1 MGCEAREAPVMLA
14 ACIKDSLA
22 SSACPRPQ
30 TPTRS
35 SMPFGILEDHS
46 LEKVPGTGLLSDQG
60 MVHGHEVKIDAA
72 KDLKRGTGKYSHV
85 VLIPQPSDDLRDPLN
100 WPSWKK
106 EACFWTLVF
115 AASLDGALSPMVG
128 PGYVL
133 LAKQFNVSVDDV
145 TSSFGFILLGLGIF
159 MLVQNALAVKFGHRI
174 VYLLSVSLMFISC
187 IWCALSP
194 NLASIRA
201 SRLFQGFG
209 MSALQSLVASTLE
222 QIYYVHERGSRSVIW
237 SFSIMAGITLGP
249 LICSYVIQNL
259 SWEFGFWFVSIPLGM
274 MVIMVF
280 FFVPETTFN
289 RQEAKRLSKKRLSDR
304 SRVEKSDGSEVELD
318 VESIGG
324 CSSTPPSYIS
334 QLKIWHGSLTD
345 ESIFKL
351 FLRPFPFLLSPVTWF
366 LFLSHGLQ
374 TVWLSLVPL
383 CSSTI
388 FTLEYNFTAS
398 QIGLT
403 NLGGIVGI
411 VLAMIVSGPLNDWGV
426 VWMSKRNR
434 GIYEPEFRLVFM
446 FAMLFGV
453 FGYVGWAV
461 GNDHRMPWIGA
472 VACITMVNFSMVVSG
487 SAAVT
492 YLLDTH
498 RANALHIFALSNFGK
513 NMVLYASTFFANGI
527 VLSRG
532 VKVSLLIL
540 GACQAVCW
548 LASVPMYVFGKRVRA
563 FIARHPELFQGDLP
577 VEI

>member
-1 MGCEAREAPVMLA
+1 M
-14 ACIKDSLA
+14 
-22 SSACPRPQ
+22 
-30 TPTRS
+30 T
-35 SMPFGILEDHS
+35 FGILEDHS
-46 LEKVPGTGLLSDQG
+46 GEKVPGTGLLSDQG
-60 MVHGHEVKIDAA
+60 IVHGHEIAIDEA
-72 KDLKRGTGKYSHV
+72 KGLKRGTGKDAHV
-85 VLIPQPSDDLRDPLN
+85 VLIPQPSDDPRDPLN
-100 WPSWKK
+100 WPRWKK
-106 EACFWTLVF
+106 EACFWTLAF

-133 LAKQFNVSVDDV
+133 LAQQFNVSVDNV
-145 TSSFGFILLGLGIF
+145 TSSFGFILLGLGTF
-159 MLVQNALAVKFGHRI
+159 MLAQNALAVKFGHRI
-174 VYLLSVSLMFISC
+174 VYLVSVSLMFISC

-237 SFSIMAGITLGP
+237 SFAIMAGITLGP
-249 LICSYVIQNL
+249 LICSYVIEHL
-259 SWEFGFWFVSIPLGM
+259 SWQFGFWFVSIPLGLT
-274 MVIMVF
+274 VIMVF
-280 FFVPETTFN
+280 FFVPESTFD
-289 RQEAKRLSKKRLSDR
+289 REAAIRKSSKKRGSD
-304 SRVEKSDGSEVELD
+304 SDSVEKSLSEAD
-318 VESIGG
+318 VESVDR
-324 CSSTPPSYIS
+324 SSEAPQPSYRS
-334 QLKIWHGSLTD
+334 QLKVWHGTFTD
-345 ESIFKL
+345 ESIWKIL
-351 FLRPFPFLLSPVTWF
+351 LRPFPFLLSPVTWF
-366 LFLSHGLQ
+366 LFLAHGMQ

-411 VLAMIVSGPLNDWGV
+411 VLAMLVTGPLNDWGV
-426 VWMSKRNR
+426 VWMSRRNR

-446 FAMLFGV
+446 ISMLFGV

-472 VACITMVNFSMVVSG
+472 VACITMLNFSMVVSG

-498 RANALHIFALSNFGK
+498 RANALHILALSNFGK
-513 NMVLYASTFFANGI
+513 NMVLYASTFFANGM

-540 GACQAVCW
+540 GACQAFCW

-563 FIARHPELFQGDLP
+563 YIARHPRLFQGDLR
-577 VEI
+577 E

>member
-1 MGCEAREAPVMLA
+1 MA
-14 ACIKDSLA
+14 
-22 SSACPRPQ
+22 
-30 TPTRS
+30 
-35 SMPFGILEDHS
+35 FGILEDYS
-46 LEKVPGTGLLSDQG
+46 VEKVPGTGLLSDQG
-60 MVHGHEVKIDAA
+60 IVHGHEVNIDEA
-72 KDLKRGTGKYSHV
+72 KDLKRGTGKYAHV
-85 VLIPQPSDDLRDPLN
+85 VLIPQPSDDPRDPLN

-133 LAKQFNVSVDDV
+133 LAKQFNVSVDNV

-159 MLVQNALAVKFGHRI
+159 MLAQNALAVKFGHRI
-174 VYLLSVSLMFISC
+174 VYLVSVSLMFISC

-222 QIYYVHERGSRSVIW
+222 QIYCVHERGSRSVIW

-274 MVIMVF
+274 TVIGVF

-289 RQEAKRLSKKRLSDR
+289 RQEAIRMSKKRETDR
-304 SRVEKSDGSEVELD
+304 SSVDKEKPEVSEAED
-318 VESIGG
+318 VESMGDR
-324 CSSTPPSYIS
+324 SSSPLPAPPSYPS
-334 QLKIWHGSLTD
+334 QLKIWHGSFTD
-345 ESIFKL
+345 ESIFRI

-366 LFLSHGLQ
+366 LFLSHGMQ

-388 FTLEYNFTAS
+388 FTLEYNFNAA

-411 VLAMIVSGPLNDWGV
+411 VLAMAVTGPLNDLGV

-434 GIYEPEFRLVFM
+434 GMYEPEFRLVFM
-446 FAMLFGV
+446 LSMLFGV

-472 VACITMVNFSMVVSG
+472 VACITMLNFSMVVSG

-513 NMVLYASTFFANGI
+513 NMVLYASTFFANGM

-563 FIARHPELFQGDLP
+563 FIARHPELFRGDLP
-577 VEI
+577 VEG

>member
-1 MGCEAREAPVMLA
+1 M
-14 ACIKDSLA
+14 
-22 SSACPRPQ
+22 
-30 TPTRS
+30 T
-35 SMPFGILEDHS
+35 FGILEDRY
-46 LEKVPGTGLLSDQG
+46 LEEVPGTGLLSDQG
-60 MVHGHEVKIDAA
+60 IVHGHEVAIDAA
-72 KDLKRGTGKYSHV
+72 RHLKRGTGRHAHV
-85 VLIPQPSDDLRDPLN
+85 VLIPQPSDDPRDPLN
-100 WPSWKK
+100 WPRWKK
-106 EACFWTLVF
+106 EACFWTLAF

-133 LAKQFNVSVDDV
+133 LSKQFNVSVDNV

-159 MLVQNALAVKFGHRI
+159 MLAQNALAVKFGHRI
-174 VYLLSVSLMFISC
+174 VYLASVSLMFISC

-222 QIYYVHERGSRSVIW
+222 QIYCVHERGSRSVIW
-237 SFSIMAGITLGP
+237 SFAIMAGITLGP

-259 SWEFGFWFVSIPLGM
+259 SWEFGFWFVSIPLGLT
-274 MVIMVF
+274 VIAVF
-280 FFVPETTFN
+280 FFVPEALTTYK
-289 RQEAKRLSKKRLSDR
+289 REEATNKLKRENSDDDT
-304 SRVEKSDGSEVELD
+304 SIEKAIDAGD
-318 VESIGG
+318 VESVDA
-324 CSSTPPSYIS
+324 STQSQSPSYLS
-334 QLKIWHGSLTD
+334 QLKLWHGTFTD
-345 ESIFKL
+345 ESLWKIA
-351 FLRPFPFLLSPVTWF
+351 LRPFPFLLSPVTYF
-366 LFLSHGLQ
+366 LFLTHGMQ

-388 FTLEYNFTAS
+388 FTLEYNFNAA

-411 VLAMIVSGPLNDWGV
+411 VLAMLVTGPLNDWGV
-426 VWMSKRNR
+426 VWISKRNR

-446 FAMLFGV
+446 ISMLFGI

-472 VACITMVNFSMVVSG
+472 VACITMLNFSMVVSG

-498 RANALHIFALSNFGK
+498 GANALHILALSNFGK
-513 NMVLYASTFFANGI
+513 NMVLYGSTFFANGM

-540 GACQAVCW
+540 GACQAFCW
-548 LASVPMYVFGKRVRA
+548 LASIPMYVFGKRVRS
-563 FIARHPELFQGDLP
+563 FIARHPHVFRGELPSQ
-577 VEI
+577 